1 MHRRSKGFALLA
13 ALGFLAVL
21 FIIISALDNSVLF
34 SLSHC
39 KQQQQNRQ
47 AVEISRTAAMQYVL
61 TGAHDLKIEEYQS
74 RISAESAATTQQA
87 TQDVFEV
94 LVEGKGV
101 KMRTSW
107 RKAVDG
113 EQKRVILVGRG
124 EM

>member
-1 MHRRSKGFALLA
+1 MHQRSKGFALLA

-34 SLSHC
+34 SLSHR

-47 AVEISRTAAMQYVL
+47 AVEISRAAAVQYVL
-61 TGAHDLKIEEYQS
+61 TGARDLRIEEYQS
-74 RISAESAATTQQA
+74 RISAESAATTQA
-87 TQDVFEV
+87 TQEVFEV

-107 RKAVDG
+107 RKADDG